1 MREVSTELIGHV
13 TRSSIGLFCDGS
25 YSTLDKLDSSAPNT
39 VNMSF
44 CDLVPVLRLFAD

>member
-13 TRSSIGLFCDGS
+13 TLFCDGS

-44 CDLVPVLRLFAD
+44 CDLVPVLRLFAE